1 MNMQATSFST
11 LADPTRLLILD
22 VLRGGERPVND
33 LVAAVDIHQSGV
45 SRHLRI
51 LQEAGFVSVR
61 PEGAQRFYSLRPE
74 PFQELDMWIAQYR
87 KLWEARLDRFAAAL
101 EKKQKARA
109 MRKETAS

>member
-1 MNMQATSFST
+1 MNMQVAAFST
-11 LADPTRLLILD
+11 LADPTRLRILD
-22 VLRGGERPVND
+22 VLRAGERPVND

-51 LQEAGFVSVR
+51 LQEAGFVTVR

-109 MRKETAS
+109 KRKETAS

>member
-1 MNMQATSFST
+1 MNMQVSAFST
-11 LADPTRLLILD
+11 LADPTRLRILD
-22 VLRGGERPVND
+22 VLRAGERPVND

-51 LQEAGFVSVR
+51 LQEAGFVTMR
-61 PEGAQRFYSLRPE
+61 PAGAQRFYSLRPE

-101 EKKQKARA
+101 EKKQRAR
-109 MRKETAS
+109 RRRRETAS

>member
-1 MNMQATSFST
+1 MQVNAFST
-11 LADPTRLLILD
+11 LADPTRLRILD
-22 VLRGGERPVND
+22 VLRAGERPVND

-51 LQEAGFVSVR
+51 LQEAGFVTVR

-109 MRKETAS
+109 KRKETAS

>member
-1 MNMQATSFST
+1 MQVNAFST
-11 LADPTRLLILD
+11 LADPTRLRILD
-22 VLRGGERPVND
+22 VLRAGERPVND

-109 MRKETAS
+109 KRKETAS